1 MSGNGQGL
9 FGAAFRAGTE
19 DSALKAIFFDAEHG
33 VWTSGEL
40 GMNIRQYPWKY
51 SVQKQEWL
59 SIGKSLW

>member
-1 MSGNGQGL
+1 MI
-9 FGAAFRAGTE
+9 
-19 DSALKAIFFDAEHG
+19 KAIFFDAEHG